1 MKELCL
7 DQRAIQLT
15 QVRKYF
21 IFHGIKKKKIKII
34 KAKVEIT

>member
-1 MKELCL
+1 MKELYL

-15 QVRKYF
+15 QVKKYSL
-21 IFHGIKKKKIKII
+21 FHGIKKRRRL

>member
-1 MKELCL
+1 MKEVYL

-15 QVRKYF
+15 QVRKYSL
-21 IFHGIKKKKIKII
+21 FHGIKKKKRI

>member
-1 MKELCL
+1 MKELYL

-15 QVRKYF
+15 QVRKHF
-21 IFHGIKKKKIKII
+21 LFHGIKKKI